1 MITKRFIFEQTD
13 DRPDTMER
21 GVVYVVGEE
30 QPDMMM
36 LVCPCGCDGVIYL
49 GMHPQSQP
57 CFRLEGLTI
66 IPAIQRRWD
75 VKVILQSAMVRSKI
89 GNSLGRLYKTRI

>member
-1 MITKRFIFEQTD
+1 MITKRFTFEQTD

-66 IPAIQRRWD
+66 IPAIQRT
-75 VKVILQSAMVRSKI
+75 VGCQSHFAIRNGAVENRK
-89 GNSLGRLYKTRI
+89 